1 MRSCPERSNAS
12 SGRRTA
18 TIASA
23 SHGDPIVPPACTYA
37 SSGNEAAAPAP
48 CSRVTSNPA
57 AVSFP
62 TVSGTR
68 ATLRSPGAVSRAT
81 PTLIAVNSKQ
91 VHTLAPRGALL
102 HPPRAAAAVPRGDAR
117 VVRFAAPGR
126 DRVDLLRRPRLAGEL
141 QHRRGDSDRNSRG
154 NHRRQSRV
162 LADRTPRRPRPLHE
176 EPVPPKV
183 VGDDAA
189 APRADHGAS
198 RREDGRLSPL
208 RRGCAGEG
216 RGGLGGGP
224 DGAV

>member
-1 MRSCPERSNAS
+1 MRICPERSDAS

-23 SHGDPIVPPACTYA
+23 SQGEPIVPPACTYA
-37 SSGNEAAAPAP
+37 SSGNEAASPAP
-48 CSRVTSNPA
+48 GSTVTSKPA

-91 VHTLAPRGALL
+91 VHTLAPRGAFL

-126 DRVDLLRRPRLAGEL
+126 DGVDLLWRPRLAGEL
-141 QHRRGDSDRNSRG
+141 QHRRGDRSRDSGG
-154 NHRRQSRV
+154 NRRRQPRL
-162 LADRTPRRPRPLHE
+162 LAHRQARRACALREEQVP
-176 EPVPPKV
+176 EPV
-183 VGDDAA
+183 GRHDAS
-189 APRADHGAS
+189 APRA
-198 RREDGRLSPL
+198 
-208 RRGCAGEG
+208 
-216 RGGLGGGP
+216 
-224 DGAV
+224 